1 MGRKLAAAVSA
12 AVVAALTASGALAG
26 EIKGPPGTG
35 PCYPVG
41 STQGPICNFTAAPDH
56 ANSIFAFSGLNDLNP
71 AFGQTDRQT
80 QTPKDGPPGT
90 PGHGLGPNSP
100 FPIGCRGGSN
110 PDNPPSP

>member
-1 MGRKLAAAVSA
+1 MKRLLVVAASVFVLVLAAASA
-12 AVVAALTASGALAG
+12 AFAG
-26 EIKGPPGTG
+26 EIKGPPGVECF
-35 PCYPVG
+35 PAG
-41 STQGPICNFTAAPDH
+41 STQLPICNETGAPAH
-56 ANSIFAFSGLNDLNP
+56 ANSICAFSGLNDLNP

-110 PDNPPSP
+110 PDNPPTP